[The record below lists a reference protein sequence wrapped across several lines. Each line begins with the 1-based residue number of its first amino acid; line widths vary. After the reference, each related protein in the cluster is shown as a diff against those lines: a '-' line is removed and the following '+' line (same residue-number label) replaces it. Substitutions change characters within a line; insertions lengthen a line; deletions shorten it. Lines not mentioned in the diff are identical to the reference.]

1 MRSDMAKVVTERPR
15 YGHHAKSNKTS
26 AKRVR
31 NYDPSDDGDAFEKI
45 PKRMPVGAHRQHGY
59 GAKEFSDHLNP
70 LKKYL
75 RKQIGRP
82 WNKIHS
88 ELSAK
93 LDRRSM
99 SGRHIWQHIGWEVT
113 QECYIGQFQKSKLA
127 FESRMSRWQK
137 HPSPVRGLYVN
148 PANGLLCEN
157 NPKAVEAYNTWVRAA
172 WQKEHDAKEARR
184 VASLTPTE
192 RLLEKRRGVLD
203 RAFDRR
209 VTADKVAEEIK
220 QQKFKDAVERHP
232 EILKILKA
240 A

>member
-1 MRSDMAKVVTERPR
+1 MRLLTSSARP
-15 YGHHAKSNKTS
+15 
-26 AKRVR
+26 
-31 NYDPSDDGDAFEKI
+31 
-45 PKRMPVGAHRQHGY
+45 
-59 GAKEFSDHLNP
+59 
-70 LKKYL
+70 
-75 RKQIGRP
+75 
-82 WNKIHS
+82 
-88 ELSAK
+88 
-93 LDRRSM
+93 
-99 SGRHIWQHIGWEVT
+99 
-113 QECYIGQFQKSKLA
+113 
-127 FESRMSRWQK
+127 
-137 HPSPVRGLYVN
+137 
-148 PANGLLCEN
+148 CEN